1 MNYQRNLKYFLG
13 VSYKGPVWMIVI
25 GAICTLFIAFPCFS
39 SENSAGAGV
48 VFLLIGLGLLGGGI
62 ALCVTKS
69 KGVVSDAEYDA
80 EVAKMLNNIQGRA
93 LQKLGIDIDEVKEIA
108 PISFDGYGY
117 KGARRAKK
125 GADGLWRTDIYKCV
139 VLFFSNNE
147 VHCYTYLFNTV
158 DGTQSE
164 NTDVYFYRDIVSVST
179 NTSTDLVLNNNVT
192 YEEFVLTTAGG
203 TSLNVSI
210 RDTGNAQRSINAMR
224 QLLRAKKAY

>member
-13 VSYKGPVWMIVI
+13 VSYKGPIWMIVI
-25 GAICTLFIAFPCFS
+25 GTICAFFIAFPCFS
-39 SENSAGAGV
+39 SKDSAGAGV

-62 ALCVTKS
+62 ALCVTKA

-224 QLLRAKKAY
+224 QLLRAKKAF